1 MSERHDKDAGM
12 GAPAKGGFLARIR
25 AAGPVEVAWAVVR
38 AGVLLVTLIV
48 ALDLV
53 GVLDVFGD
61 QQIEPSSSSR
71 LPGEYLYLDDER
83 VDAYLGQLR
92 GGLSPTEQRSVSLTE
107 GREAQLGLEQV
118 VQVGGKVE
126 RKEVIERTVSS
137 RAADRFF
144 VLESELEAR
153 FTQVDDV
160 GLRFKSILA
169 PGEGC
174 KEIASLE
181 TIKEGQILR
190 ILGANLRVPTYAL
203 ALAKV
208 AHADQF
214 LAPHQKEVPSQ
225 RLAQLARE
233 SQPGLKRL
241 VDSLGADPQLP
252 LRLQIKAKGGCQV
265 FMPAR
270 YSKVIDAPS
279 MLTGPITIVGKVVR
293 RLTKRETNYFDV
305 DTAVRYERA
314 LKRSAP
320 RVRRMLG
327 LGGVGIRDVVN
338 SSATVHYPG
347 LVLLPLAMYK

>member
-1 MSERHDKDAGM
+1 MSERHHEE
-12 GAPAKGGFLARIR
+12 APEKGGFISRLRSARPLDV
-25 AAGPVEVAWAVVR
+25 AGAIVKAVV
-38 AGVLLVTLIV
+38 VLVTLVV

-53 GVLDVFGD
+53 GVLDVFED
-61 QQIEPSSSSR
+61 EQLEPSTVAR

-92 GGLSPTEQRSVSLTE
+92 GGLSPTEQRSISLTE
-107 GREAQLGLEQV
+107 SRDAQLGLEQV
-118 VQVGGKVE
+118 VQIGGNVE

-137 RAADRFF
+137 GAADRFY

-153 FTQVDDV
+153 FTEADDV
-160 GLRFKSILA
+160 GLRFKSVLA

-174 KEIASLE
+174 EEIARLE

-203 ALAKV
+203 ALAKI

-214 LAPHQKEVPSQ
+214 LAPGQAEVPRQ
-225 RLAQLARE
+225 RLTQLARD

-241 VDSLGADPQLP
+241 VDSLGPDPQLP
-252 LRLQIKAKGGCQV
+252 LRLQIKARGGCQV

-279 MLTGPITIVGKVVR
+279 MLTGPVTIVGKVVR
-293 RLTKRETNYFDV
+293 RLTRKESTYFDV

-314 LKRSAP
+314 LRRSAP
-320 RVRRMLG
+320 GVRRMLG
-327 LGGVGIRDVVN
+327 LDEVGVRNVVN